1 MHRFS
6 HIRSGH
12 GNTFNLQVGNIFNF
26 YLGQASS
33 PSSTAG
39 AISRIPNSHLDPGSY
54 TSTSRDDDRSSERWS
69 MSRDDDRSSE
79 RWSMSRVAGRSERWF
94 MSRDDDSSERSK
106 FSRLK
111 GEVNELRNLME
122 AFLETQTRSEA
133 NSGRPN
139 GTRELHTAVSSNHC
153 VVCRDEVSNSVIYN
167 CGHMCICQACGNQ
180 LKNRNSTCP
189 VCRAPIR
196 DIIRVYSP

>member
-79 RWSMSRVAGRSERWF
+79 RWSMSRVAE
-94 MSRDDDSSERSK
+94 